1 VTALAFV
8 SPRPLLAGATTA
20 GTVALWSVPDCTC
33 ILIIIPPAISI
44 CSTLQQQPY
53 SALTCLAVVQLC
65 LSAACSSR
73 NARQATAAMS
83 APAVVAAG
91 ATFTTQLADSNEHD
105 EQDRASTTASTA
117 VTAAAAAATAAA
129 ATAAAVDAAARDSR
143 LVSDSAYVSCL
154 RGSETLLLYAGSESG
169 CVLCAELAV
178 TQHSG
183 FTNDAYSLPAPVPS
197 RRRPNHNPYRVVRET
212 AKQEAVAARCV
223 HSF

>member
-91 ATFTTQLADSNEHD
+91 ATFTTQLADSSEHD
-105 EQDRASTTASTA
+105 EHDRASTTATA
-117 VTAAAAAATAAA
+117 AAAAAATAAA
-129 ATAAAVDAAARDSR
+129 AAAAVDAAARDSR

-178 TQHSG
+178 TQHNG
-183 FTNDAYSLPAPVPS
+183 FTDGGYSLPAPVPS

-212 AKQEAVAARCV
+212 AKQEAVAAR
-223 HSF
+223 